1 MHNTWEIIKDTGNA
15 QPNAEFD
22 LANRE
27 IREASI
33 AAVQGTNFLSSS
45 FYHID
50 SGSTRMKDQLIVNG
64 VYSLSLCE
72 QLLQLTQCELCSVW
86 ILFVPLFWN
95 WMTALFW
102 RTSLGSPW
110 DDHRD
115 PEVTCRSSVQD
126 PCWWWCFTGD
136 DTSMNCESNINWE
149 VFQGMSFQV
158 LNTATYCL

>member
-72 QLLQLTQCELCSVW
+72 QYLLQLTQCELCSVW
-86 ILFVPLFWN
+86 LLFVPLFWN
-95 WMTALFW
+95 WMTALCC

-110 DDHRD
+110 DDLR
-115 PEVTCRSSVQD
+115 D

-149 VFQGMSFQV
+149 AFQGMSFQV
-158 LNTATYCL
+158 LNTAICI

>member
-64 VYSLSLCE
+64 VYSLSLSVNSIFYN
-72 QLLQLTQCELCSVW
+72 LLSVN
-86 ILFVPLFWN
+86 F
-95 WMTALFW
+95 ALFDFYLCHSSEIGW
-102 RTSLGSPW
+102 Q
-110 DDHRD
+110 
-115 PEVTCRSSVQD
+115 RSVA
-126 PCWWWCFTGD
+126 
-136 DTSMNCESNINWE
+136 EH
-149 VFQGMSFQV
+149 
-158 LNTATYCL
+158 L